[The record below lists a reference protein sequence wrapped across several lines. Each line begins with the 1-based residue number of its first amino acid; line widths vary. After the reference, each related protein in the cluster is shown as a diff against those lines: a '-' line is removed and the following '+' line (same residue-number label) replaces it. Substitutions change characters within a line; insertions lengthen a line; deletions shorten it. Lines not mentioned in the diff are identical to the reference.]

1 MKLSSMNYLFRQ
13 GMKNIWTHRIMS
25 LASFCILMV
34 SLLLIGS
41 AIIFVSNINV
51 FIGSVE
57 NKNEVIIFLNDGLS
71 ADRIEQMGSK
81 LKNMDN
87 VSECFFY
94 SRDAA
99 FEDLKKDMGDY
110 DDLFQ
115 YIGDESPLPDSY
127 RIRVKNIG
135 NMSSTLMSV
144 NRLEGIYSVKAPND
158 FVNILTELR
167 GFVSV
172 IFAALM
178 TALVIV
184 CLVIISNTAR
194 ASVDMRKR
202 EISIMKLVGATN
214 SFIKI
219 PFFAEGMTIGM
230 LAGLTAAVVTCV
242 GYTQLGSVITSDMTM
257 WSAMGFS
264 GLIPLK
270 DIIVRI
276 ITGYVLTGALI
287 SAAGTVMS
295 TAKYVRV

>member
-57 NKNEVIIFLNDGLS
+57 NKNEVIIFLDDGLS
-71 ADRIEQMGSK
+71 DDQIEQMGSK

-135 NMSSTLMSV
+135 SMSSTLMSV

-219 PFFAEGMTIGM
+219 PFF
-230 LAGLTAAVVTCV
+230 LAKIKFLSNSKHKKR
-242 GYTQLGSVITSDMTM
+242 QQ
-257 WSAMGFS
+257 
-264 GLIPLK
+264 
-270 DIIVRI
+270 
-276 ITGYVLTGALI
+276 
-287 SAAGTVMS
+287 
-295 TAKYVRV
+295 